1 MFTGRCVFLFRTRQR
16 WIFCF
21 VVGKTK
27 GEPEQPSQKRTVV
40 PRGRCL
46 HTCVVEV
53 WTLSLSVIS
62 SFSPFPNLS
71 LLLLSFLSDSVIHFA
86 VSRSTKESLSFFSLM
101 AETSALCF
109 SPLTSI
115 PSISRSSSLS
125 AFTSSH
131 KSLISHSPRPS
142 RPLRLSVKAS
152 SDSGN
157 FFADD
162 SFGFFPWSQGDS
174 GNNSSHLLF
183 SHFSFPRF
191 FFNLLETLWLLDPK
205 ISQFNLIK
213 LWLWHFC
220 FGSSD

>member
-1 MFTGRCVFLFRTRQR
+1 MCIFVQDKTTLNILFCSRKDQRGTRTTVSKTYRCATWQMSPHMCRRSLN
-16 WIFCF
+16 
-21 VVGKTK
+21 
-27 GEPEQPSQKRTVV
+27 S
-40 PRGRCL
+40 
-46 HTCVVEV
+46 
-53 WTLSLSVIS
+53 LSLCYQQFFTFSQ
-62 SFSPFPNLS
+62 SFTSF
-71 LLLLSFLSDSVIHFA
+71 LLSFLSDSVIHFA
-86 VSRSTKESLSFFSLM
+86 LSRSTKESLSFFSLM

-109 SPLTSI
+109 SPLASI

-131 KSLISHSPRPS
+131 KSSISHSPRPS
-142 RPLRLSVKAS
+142 RPLRFSVKAS

-191 FFNLLETLWLLDPK
+191 FF
-205 ISQFNLIK
+205 F
-213 LWLWHFC
+213 F
-220 FGSSD
+220 